1 MSAAVPGDTMRDDA
15 AGGAAP
21 GKPAARLD
29 AAAEIA
35 RARALAE
42 RYGLE
47 YVDMERYYVDQD
59 LLRSIPAD
67 LMLRYRFVPRRR
79 IGGALEIILSDPTD
93 LPMIDELALLLGAP
107 VTATV
112 GTPSAIESILTRSE
126 SSQRVL
132 DEATESFQLQILREE
147 DAAEESLTV
156 ERLTSDISPVIKLV
170 DSMIY
175 TAIQR
180 RASDVHVETQDD
192 ALHVKYRID
201 GVLQAAMRPI
211 DKQFHSAVLSR
222 IKVMAELDI
231 AEKRVPQDGRF
242 KLRMPGKT
250 IDFRVS
256 IMPSIHVRT
265 RSYASSTRNR
275 SASSSGSCGSIS
287 SDFPR
292 TS

>member
-29 AAAEIA
+29 AAAEVA

-112 GTPSAIESILTRSE
+112 GTPSAIESILH
-126 SSQRVL
+126 
-132 DEATESFQLQILREE
+132 
-147 DAAEESLTV
+147 
-156 ERLTSDISPVIKLV
+156 P
-170 DSMIY
+170 
-175 TAIQR
+175 
-180 RASDVHVETQDD
+180 
-192 ALHVKYRID
+192 
-201 GVLQAAMRPI
+201 
-211 DKQFHSAVLSR
+211 
-222 IKVMAELDI
+222 
-231 AEKRVPQDGRF
+231 
-242 KLRMPGKT
+242 
-250 IDFRVS
+250 
-256 IMPSIHVRT
+256 
-265 RSYASSTRNR
+265 
-275 SASSSGSCGSIS
+275 
-287 SDFPR
+287 
-292 TS
+292 